1 MPATFSAALA
11 ELTELRSAL
20 AILQADGREYGAS
33 VLTDAI
39 DKLEAKLGVNQVR
52 A

>member
-11 ELTELRSAL
+11 ELTELRSSL
-20 AILQADGREYGAS
+20 AILQADGHEAGVRA
-33 VLTDAI
+33 LTNAI

-52 A
+52 Y

>member
-20 AILQADGREYGAS
+20 AILQANGREYGAS
-33 VLTDAI
+33 VLTNAI
-39 DKLEAKLGVNQVR
+39 DKLEAQLGINQVR
-52 A
+52 H